1 MATKLQLKIY
11 RKEKLH
17 KKKIDI
23 DKTTLRIKLNKI
35 DLELNCNNKC

>member
-1 MATKLQLKIY
+1 MATKLQFKIY

-17 KKKIDI
+17 KKIDI